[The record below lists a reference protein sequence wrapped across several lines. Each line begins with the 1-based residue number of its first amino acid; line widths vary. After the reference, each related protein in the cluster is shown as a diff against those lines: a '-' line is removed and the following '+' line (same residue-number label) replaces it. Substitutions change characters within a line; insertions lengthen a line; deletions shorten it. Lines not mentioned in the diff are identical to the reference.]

1 MAILCTK
8 SLFEQLHN
16 REAREQQES
25 WCAHATSWLKV
36 PGHASAVS
44 VLWRCSPQTASGPVT
59 GACAHH
65 MGDYLFLAGYEL
77 ICEPCPFSDN
87 RGEKNVLPFL
97 QSVLPSEQ
105 PFWPG
110 DSSGESFYGLCQPPC
125 TLSGQRCNSAKDC
138 ARAAQGLARA
148 GRGPSSASCPLIY
161 LAQTRIFSRGL
172 IVGLLGLLSDCRF
185 A

>member
-87 RGEKNVLPFL
+87 RGEKMYFPFCRASYPQNNLSGLVTHLGEVFMDFASLPAHSL
-97 QSVLPSEQ
+97 ASGATAQRTVREQ
-105 PFWPG
+105 P
-110 DSSGESFYGLCQPPC
+110 
-125 TLSGQRCNSAKDC
+125 
-138 ARAAQGLARA
+138 RAW
-148 GRGPSSASCPLIY
+148 
-161 LAQTRIFSRGL
+161 
-172 IVGLLGLLSDCRF
+172 LGLGEVPAQPL
-185 A
+185 APL